1 MKELLCRKQG
11 IQFLNLANNALGN
24 RFLEGLSLPNL
35 QSLELS
41 NCKIT
46 CVSESEPPVF
56 RKLNY
61 LGLNQNRLGSLRSF
75 RLIVMLRDM
84 GLKMDVVKL
93 DNNKVG
99 NELIRLLS
107 SELGASRPFLKQLSL
122 KENLVDDEVYG
133 LVKHFPLR
141 LDLEN
146 NYV

>member
-1 MKELLCRKQG
+1 MG
-11 IQFLNLANNALGN
+11 NQFL
-24 RFLEGLSLPNL
+24 EDLSLPNL

-41 NCKIT
+41 NCKMT
-46 CVSESEPPVF
+46 CVSESEPPRF
-56 RKLNY
+56 KKLNY
-61 LGLNQNRLGSLRSF
+61 LGLNQNRLGSLRAY

-107 SELGASRPFLKQLSL
+107 SELGESRPFLKQLSL
-122 KENLVDDEVYG
+122 KENLVDDEVYS

-141 LDLEN
+141 LDLDN
-146 NYV
+146 NYVQ